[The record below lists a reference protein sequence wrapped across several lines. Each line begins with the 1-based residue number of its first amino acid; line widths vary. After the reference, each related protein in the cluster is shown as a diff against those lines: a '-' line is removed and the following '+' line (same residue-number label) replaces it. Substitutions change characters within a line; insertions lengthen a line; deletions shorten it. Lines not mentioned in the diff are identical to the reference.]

1 MWQTLETLEQ
11 CKHSLVN
18 TGWCQHWLVNT
29 AGLNTAARTLEET
42 VNDILSSVTKYFG
55 SPCMASQFSF
65 AGLVCN
71 SRIHEALEWT

>member
-55 SPCMASQFSF
+55 LALHGIPVFICRP
-65 AGLVCN
+65 GLN
-71 SRIHEALEWT
+71 SRMHEALEWT

>member
-1 MWQTLETLEQ
+1 MRQTLEQ

-42 VNDILSSVTKYFG
+42 VNDILSPTTSSVTKYFG
-55 SPCMASQFSF
+55 LALHGITVFICRP
-65 AGLVCN
+65 GLQQSN
-71 SRIHEALEWT
+71 AQST